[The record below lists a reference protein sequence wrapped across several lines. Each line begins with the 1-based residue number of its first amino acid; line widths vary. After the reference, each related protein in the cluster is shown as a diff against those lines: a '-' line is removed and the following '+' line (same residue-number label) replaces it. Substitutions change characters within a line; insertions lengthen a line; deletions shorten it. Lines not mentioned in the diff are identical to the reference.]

1 MQVSQFFAK
10 LLKSPPAEKVQPIQ
24 PAVSAPEPEPKQSSN
39 ATQSESATALGVKYT
54 SRYSWQ
60 FLPPAGWKR
69 QESGMDG
76 SWPFSG
82 VSPFVSLLNTTL
94 PKGEKAMIRWQL
106 SGTPVENESHDLTE
120 RLLSGHCP
128 LSISSIRGLSA
139 PGLVTSMKIT
149 AVERLTLPGGLPALK
164 ISARYLELK
173 GEEPLLRIVFIL
185 PDRVMNV
192 KGERCFFHE
201 TVQYVATESCFF
213 ENEPLALASIE
224 TFRRSDENKTA
235 DEKGFISGAFPVSLG
250 SQR

>member
-10 LLKSPPAEKVQPIQ
+10 LLKSPQAEETQQIER
-24 PAVSAPEPEPKQSSN
+24 SASVAEPGEKQSVRSTQPEI
-39 ATQSESATALGVKYT
+39 ATTLGVKYT
-54 SRYSWQ
+54 CRYSWQ
-60 FLPPAGWKR
+60 ILPPAGWQR

-82 VSPFVSLLNTTL
+82 VSPFVSMLNTNLT
-94 PKGEKAMIRWQL
+94 KGEKAMIRWQL
-106 SGTPVENESHDLTE
+106 SGTPVENESHDLLE
-120 RLLSGHCP
+120 RLLSGHSP
-128 LSISSIRGLSA
+128 LSASSIRGLNA
-139 PGLVTSMKIT
+139 PGLVTSMKIA
-149 AVERLTLPGGLPALK
+149 AVERLTLPSGLPALK

-173 GEEPLLRIVFIL
+173 GEEPLLRIVFVL

-201 TVQYVATESCFF
+201 TIQYVATEPCFF

-224 TFRRSDENKTA
+224 TFRRSDTNKTA
-235 DEKGFISGAFPVSLG
+235 DEKGFVSGAFPVSLG